1 MLLVHV
7 NSEWKTRLT
16 REKPVFLMTA
26 NDSGVI
32 MVKIKL
38 MCIIIDPKFP
48 LGITE
53 VYNYMREIV
62 IAGNLGRLTD
72 VKL

>member
-1 MLLVHV
+1 M
-7 NSEWKTRLT
+7 
-16 REKPVFLMTA
+16 FFMTT

-38 MCIIIDPKFP
+38 MCIMIDPKFP

-53 VYNYMREIV
+53 VYKYMREIV
-62 IAGNLGRLTD
+62 TAGNLGRLTD